1 MVCQHGRI
9 GLRAGQVGAHF
20 AAISTALPRVA
31 AFGMPV
37 PPLVVHKAE
46 HLAGA

>member
-9 GLRAGQVGAHF
+9 GLLASWPGAVE
-20 AAISTALPRVA
+20 LPLGSRVA